1 MFDVCVLNAGPIAP
15 QPQPELP
22 ISPVD
27 RIVMAEMQRLT
38 PLYRLRILTPLDIR
52 DSLYIACGM
61 AQSAY
66 MAADMVMGAKK

>member
-15 QPQPELP
+15 QPQPDLP
-22 ISPVD
+22 LSPVD

-52 DSLYIACGM
+52 DSLYMVANM
-61 AQSAY
+61 AQA
-66 MAADMVMGAKK
+66 VKQ